1 MGEVLWL
8 RLFPKNL
15 FLCDFQENPL
25 LPHFSLFFCWIV
37 EGNISKTGPLC
48 GRDLLKT
55 YGALLSYICFFFL
68 LLSLL
73 WSISHCWR
81 IAITLRAHIAI
92 IYIYHI
98 LVSWYCGIVTIL
110 LSCTIATIYIT
121 SLVHSFQLSSSS
133 TLWISKQ
140 KQNWIFWSVHSFDP
154 NCTHS
159 KLEFS
164 TKIWFQQYIMYHYV
178 ALSLSNIKQM
188 TKNLEI
194 IILKWKKT
202 WAINTLY
209 IALLSATWQTQ
220 IWMNIKKISSK
231 YQ

>member
-1 MGEVLWL
+1 MLHCYHIFVS
-8 RLFPKNL
+8 F
-15 FLCDFQENPL
+15 
-25 LPHFSLFFCWIV
+25 FFCYH
-37 EGNISKTGPLC
+37 C
-48 GRDLLKT
+48 YDL
-55 YGALLSYICFFFL
+55 YHIAGALLSHCERI
-68 LLSLL
+68 LLSSTYITFWYRGIVVLWQYYCRARLL
-73 WSISHCWR
+73 PSISHCWSTYSNCR
-81 IAITLRAHIAI
+81 SNLP
-92 IYIYHI
+92 
-98 LVSWYCGIVTIL
+98 
-110 LSCTIATIYIT
+110 
-121 SLVHSFQLSSSS
+121 SSS

-140 KQNWIFWSVHSFDP
+140 KQNWIFWSVHNFDP

>member
-8 RLFPKNL
+8 RLFPQNL
-15 FLCDFQENPL
+15 LLCDFQENPL

-55 YGALLSYICFFFL
+55 YVALLSYICFFFL

-73 WSISHCWR
+73 WSISHCWC
-81 IAITLRAHIAI
+81 IAITLLAHIAI

-110 LSCTIATIYIT
+110 CRARLLPSISHCWSTY
-121 SLVHSFQLSSSS
+121 SNCRSNLPSSS

-140 KQNWIFWSVHSFDP
+140 KQNWIFWSVHNFDP

-164 TKIWFQQYIMYHYV
+164 TKI
-178 ALSLSNIKQM
+178 
-188 TKNLEI
+188 
-194 IILKWKKT
+194 
-202 WAINTLY
+202 
-209 IALLSATWQTQ
+209 
-220 IWMNIKKISSK
+220 
-231 YQ
+231 